1 MDFLLFHLP
10 YFHYFSLKLI
20 PFAECFVADTCP
32 VIINSGHRVAEELG
46 DLGTIRNPQTDQG
59 KEYASSVFSSSPCL
73 GCIGSTSNALN
84 SSHKVGEE
92 LQEGHIEVCVELFQ
106 LFFEELGRFNSFIQ
120 LLYPAGS
127 RNLIQGTTV

>member
-46 DLGTIRNPQTDQG
+46 DLGTIRNPQTNQG
-59 KEYASSVFSSSPCL
+59 KDTKFGIQQFTLL
-73 GCIGSTSNALN
+73 GLHRFDKQRLN
-84 SSHKVGEE
+84 SSTKLGEE